1 MRSQS
6 ILLAAEDT
14 PFPPFP
20 RGKYTWVNPSQ
31 LKVCQGLVGE
41 EWALGA
47 PTSARL
53 RRHFMWK
60 LFLGVSLVT
69 GKDVP
74 PADCSSQPEKCH
86 SKKPPAS
93 LVPTSA
99 RYLFSCDQ
107 WPGRFVHLDLHKLAW
122 KRKRKASRKSK
133 QICLSN
139 EQIGRDIPAATFH
152 SFLTAYWVSSWQRFF
167 PILAWNYKD

>member
-20 RGKYTWVNPSQ
+20 GGKDTRVNPSQ

-74 PADCSSQPEKCH
+74 PADCSSQLRNAT
-86 SKKPPAS
+86 PAS

-99 RYLFSCDQ
+99 CKLFSCDQ
-107 WPGRFVHLDLHKLAW
+107 QPGRFVHLDLHKLAW

-139 EQIGRDIPAATFH
+139 
-152 SFLTAYWVSSWQRFF
+152 
-167 PILAWNYKD
+167 

>member
-20 RGKYTWVNPSQ
+20 GGKDTRVNPSQ

-41 EWALGA
+41 EWALDA
-47 PTSARL
+47 PTSTSPAEKTF
-53 RRHFMWK
+53 HVEAVPW
-60 LFLGVSLVT
+60 GTAT

-86 SKKPPAS
+86 SRKPPAS

-99 RYLFSCDQ
+99 HYLFSCDQ

-139 EQIGRDIPAATFH
+139 
-152 SFLTAYWVSSWQRFF
+152 
-167 PILAWNYKD
+167 